1 MRGHPG
7 GQLLPHRYLGAE
19 LKMMEL
25 TTKFDSRKSF
35 YRKAHYRRED
45 EKIILRSY
53 ETDVLEYDS
62 DTGEFR
68 EMWGGNSQTT
78 NRHIREF
85 VRQIQG
91 GDIR

>member
-1 MRGHPG
+1 MI
-7 GQLLPHRYLGAE
+7 
-19 LKMMEL
+19 EL

-35 YRKAHYRRED
+35 YRKAHYRRENQ
-45 EKIILRSY
+45 KIILRSY
-53 ETDVLEYDS
+53 STDVMEYDTDS
-62 DTGEFR
+62 EEFR
-68 EMWGGNSQTT
+68 ELWGGSSQTT

>member
-1 MRGHPG
+1 MI
-7 GQLLPHRYLGAE
+7 
-19 LKMMEL
+19 EL
-25 TTKFDSRKSF
+25 TTRYDSRKSF

-45 EKIILRSY
+45 QKIILRSY
-53 ETDVLEYDS
+53 STEVIEYDTE
-62 DTGEFR
+62 TGEFQDLGLR
-68 EMWGGNSQTT
+68 RSQTT

>member
-1 MRGHPG
+1 MI
-7 GQLLPHRYLGAE
+7 
-19 LKMMEL
+19 EL

-45 EKIILRSY
+45 QKIILRSY

-62 DTGEFR
+62 DSGDFHNLW
-68 EMWGGNSQTT
+68 MGNSRTT
-78 NRHIREF
+78 DRHIREF
-85 VRQIQG
+85 VRQIQA